1 MSISEAQARIQ
12 ARIWQTIAQTD
23 LDVTGL
29 EKETLETLV
38 NMVTEAALLELD
50 NEMGKSL
57 ALEKPSSSTEPY
69 LDDEEPILWEGR
81 PFLSLTLH
89 YRITDERVLIT
100 EGLIG
105 KKTENIELIRIQDM
119 AHSQSAGERLI
130 NVGDLTIRSH
140 DTSNPTFVLKNI
152 KNPADVH
159 EILRRAVLKARKR
172 HNFTYREEM

>member
-1 MSISEAQARIQ
+1 MSINETQTRIQ
-12 ARIWQTIAQTD
+12 ARIWQAIAQTD
-23 LDVTGL
+23 LDVSGL
-29 EKETLETLV
+29 DKETLDALV
-38 NMVTEAALLELD
+38 KMVTEAALLELD

-57 ALEKPSSSTEPY
+57 ALEKPGGALDTDIDEDEPV
-69 LDDEEPILWEGR
+69 LWEGR

-89 YRITDERVLIT
+89 YRISDERVLIT
-100 EGLIG
+100 EGLLG

-119 AHSQSAGERLI
+119 SHSQSFGERII

-140 DTSNPTFVLKNI
+140 DTSNPVFELKNV
-152 KNPADVH
+152 KNPAEVH